1 MAAQDLE
8 NELSDI
14 LRQDPSL
21 LRALDARLTDGLW
34 YFDTADARGVWVSP
48 QFKARLGYQPDEI
61 DDDLAWALSRISP
74 DDLAHLNVQYERH
87 CNEPDY
93 PYDHVVRYQHKNGTY
108 RWMRSR
114 GFVLRDEYGA
124 PRRMIGV
131 YIDVSEMKEAEQAL
145 RRSEERLH
153 SMLANMS
160 EGIIVAEVDGAIVS
174 WSRAALE
181 IHGLASGEG
190 WLQPLTALGE
200 QFDLYTL
207 EGAPV
212 PLSEWPLARVFRREV
227 LRGHERRVVRKDGN
241 WERVFSY
248 AGSIVEEPS
257 GKRMAFLAIT
267 DLTERWRATEALK
280 ESEERLRIA
289 NDVAGIGTYFRDLT
303 TGTLRLSGKLLEIL
317 GHPAGSEVKVEEG
330 FALVHPDDRA
340 IVLQVLT
347 GGGNAG
353 ESARVEIRVVRPD
366 GEIRWLSWSFQ
377 TFFRESAVGP
387 VPARRVGACFD
398 ITEMRQA
405 ERRLATQNN
414 VSRVLVEA
422 ESLAEAG
429 PKIMQAFCE
438 SEGWDFAA
446 IWVVDAEAGVL
457 RCADVWHRA
466 AFPLDDL
473 SRVSRNL
480 TFARGAGLPG
490 RVWESGEPLLVD
502 VRTDSS
508 YLRSNVALA
517 SGLRGALA
525 FPILRGS
532 DVIGV
537 LDFLGRSPR
546 ADAGLSSMFGVI
558 GRQLGAFFEKKRA
571 AAERAKLEAQ
581 LQQVQKMDSLGQLS
595 GGIAHDFNNILAAIL
610 GNAQLAAQ
618 ELGPAH
624 PATDLLLEVVKASE
638 RARALV
644 RQILTFA
651 RRQRHER
658 RVIALRSVV
667 EESLELLRSTLPANV
682 RLSFE
687 ADAMVGNVLADPT
700 QIQQVVVNLG
710 TNAWHALEGRPGRID
725 VRLDQTLLS
734 EEAARSLGG
743 LAAGPYVRLFVRDTG
758 HGMTPA
764 VLERIFEPFFTT
776 KEAGKGTGLGLSV
789 VHGIVQSH
797 EGAIAAKSEPG
808 AGTVFELYLPV
819 AAQDVTSSEAPTS
832 QLVPGLGE
840 HVLFV
845 DDEAPIVR
853 LAERL
858 LLRLGYQVSGFVR
871 AADALAAFR
880 EAPTRYALVATDHSM
895 PDMSG
900 LELLTEVRSLRPDM
914 PMILLS
920 GRVEQ
925 DLEQSLARLGVR
937 EIVHK
942 PFDATEFA
950 AAIRRALTAN
960 ETPLART

>member
-14 LRQDPSL
+14 LRQDPAL

-34 YFDTADARGVWVSP
+34 YFDTSDARGVWVSP
-48 QFKARLGYQPDEI
+48 QFKVRLGYQPDEI
-61 DDDLAWALSRISP
+61 EDDLDWALSRIEP
-74 DDLAHLNVQYERH
+74 DDVAALRVHYERH

-93 PYDHVVRYQHKNGTY
+93 PYDHVVRYRHRDGSHL
-108 RWMRSR
+108 WMRSR

-131 YIDVSEMKEAEQAL
+131 YIDVSEMKNAEQAL

-160 EGIIVAEVDGAIVS
+160 EGIVVAEVDGPIIS

-181 IHGLASGEG
+181 IHGLASGDD
-190 WLQPLTALGE
+190 WLQPLSALGE

-207 EGAPV
+207 DGAAV
-212 PLSEWPLARVFRREV
+212 PLEQWPLARVFRGEV
-227 LRGHERRVVRKDGN
+227 LRGHELRVVRRGTL

-257 GKRMAFLAIT
+257 GKRMAFVAIT
-267 DLTERWRATEALK
+267 DLTDRWRATEALK

-303 TGTLRLSGKLLEIL
+303 TGVLRFSPKLMEIL
-317 GHPAGSEVKVEEG
+317 GHPAGTEVDVAKG
-330 FALVHPDDRA
+330 FAFVHPDDRA
-340 IVLQVLT
+340 RVLEVLAAS
-347 GGGNAG
+347 GNAA
-353 ESARVEIRVVRPD
+353 ESARVEIRVLRPD
-366 GEIRWLSWSFQ
+366 GELRWISWSFQ
-377 TFFRESAVGP
+377 TFFRETPSGP

-398 ITEMRQA
+398 ITDMRQA
-405 ERRLATQNN
+405 ARRLATQNN
-414 VSRVLVEA
+414 VSRVLVDA
-422 ESLAEAG
+422 ESLAEAA
-429 PKIMQAFCE
+429 PKIMEAFCE
-438 SEGWDFAA
+438 SEGWDFGA
-446 IWVVDAEAGVL
+446 IWVVDVESNVL
-457 RCADVWHRA
+457 RCADVWHRPSLA
-466 AFPLDDL
+466 LGEL
-473 SRVSRNL
+473 SRMSRTL

-502 VRTDSS
+502 VRTDPN
-508 YLRSNVALA
+508 YFRTEVALA
-517 SGLRGALA
+517 SGLHGALA
-525 FPILRGS
+525 FPILCGAEVTG
-532 DVIGV
+532 VI
-537 LDFLGRSPR
+537 DFLGQSAR

-581 LQQVQKMDSLGQLS
+581 LRQAQKMDSLGQLS

-610 GNAQLAAQ
+610 GNTQLAAE
-618 ELGPAH
+618 ELGPNH
-624 PATDLLLEVVKASE
+624 PVADLLQEVVKASE

-658 RVIALRSVV
+658 RVISLGAVV
-667 EESLELLRSTLPANV
+667 EESLELLRSTLPAHV

-687 ADAMVGNVLADPT
+687 ADRSVEHVLADPI

-725 VRLDQTLLS
+725 VRLDHTALS
-734 EEAARSLGG
+734 EEAARELGLSPG
-743 LAAGPYVRLFVRDTG
+743 NYVRLFVRDTG
-758 HGMTPA
+758 HGMSPA

-776 KEAGKGTGLGLSV
+776 KESGKGTGLGLSV

-797 EGAIAAKSEPG
+797 DGAITARSVPG
-808 AGTVFELYLPV
+808 EGTVFELYLPL
-819 AAQDVTSSEAPTS
+819 VTQWAERSEAPPKPMA
-832 QLVPGLGE
+832 QGAGE

-845 DDEAPIVR
+845 DDEEPIVR
-853 LAERL
+853 LSERL
-858 LLRLGYQVSGFVR
+858 LTRLGYRVTGFVR
-871 AADALAAFR
+871 AADALAAYR
-880 EAPTRYALVATDHSM
+880 EAPQKYALVATDHSM
-895 PDMSG
+895 PDLSG
-900 LELLTEVRSLRPDM
+900 LELLAEVRSLRPEV
-914 PMILLS
+914 PVILLS
-920 GRVEQ
+920 GRVEEE
-925 DLEQSLARLGVR
+925 LEQALARLGVR
-937 EIVHK
+937 EVVHK

-950 AAIRRALTAN
+950 AAIRRAL
-960 ETPLART
+960 EHRPG

>member
-34 YFDTADARGVWVSP
+34 YFDTSDPRGVWVSP

-61 DDDLAWALSRISP
+61 EDDLHWALSRIEP
-74 DDLAHLNVQYERH
+74 GDVAALRVHYERH

-93 PYDHVVRYQHKNGTY
+93 PYDHVVRYRHKNGTH

-131 YIDVSEMKEAEQAL
+131 YIDVTEMKEAEQAL

-160 EGIIVAEVDGAIVS
+160 EGIVVAEVNGAIVS

-181 IHGLASGEG
+181 IHGLGSGKE
-190 WLQPLTALGE
+190 WLQPLSVLADE
-200 QFDLYTL
+200 FDLYTL
-207 EGAPV
+207 DGAAVPV
-212 PLSEWPLARVFRREV
+212 SEWPLARIFRGEV
-227 LRGHERRVVRKDGN
+227 LRGQERRVVRKGST

-289 NDVAGIGTYFRDLT
+289 NDVAGIGTYFRDLV
-303 TGTLRLSGKLLEIL
+303 TGTLRFSPKLMEIL
-317 GHPAGSEVKVEEG
+317 GHPAGEDVSVEQG
-330 FALVHPDDRA
+330 FAFVHPDDRSL
-340 IVLQVLT
+340 VLQVLT
-347 GGGNAG
+347 GRGHAG
-353 ESARVEIRVVRPD
+353 ESTRVEIRVVRAD
-366 GEIRWLSWSFQ
+366 GQMRWLSWSFQ
-377 TFFRESAVGP
+377 TFFRDSPSGP

-422 ESLAEAG
+422 ESLVEAG
-429 PKIMQAFCE
+429 PKIMEAFCE
-438 SEGWDFAA
+438 SEGWDFGA
-446 IWVVDAEAGVL
+446 IWVVDAEANVL
-457 RCADVWHRA
+457 RCADVWHRPSL
-466 AFPLDDL
+466 PLGDL
-473 SRVSRNL
+473 SRVSRSL
-480 TFARGAGLPG
+480 TFARGVGLPG
-490 RVWESGEPLLVD
+490 RVWDSGEPLLVD
-502 VRTDSS
+502 VRTDPN
-508 YLRSNVALA
+508 YLRTNVALA

-525 FPILRGS
+525 FPILHGS
-532 DVIGV
+532 EVTGVI
-537 LDFLGRSPR
+537 DFLGRSPR

-581 LQQVQKMDSLGQLS
+581 LRQVQKMDSLGQLS

-610 GNAQLAAQ
+610 GNTQLAAE
-618 ELGPAH
+618 ELGPNH
-624 PATDLLLEVVKASE
+624 PAADLLQEVVKASE

-658 RVIALRSVV
+658 RVISLSAVV

-687 ADAMVGNVLADPT
+687 TESPVGHVLADPI

-725 VRLDQTLLS
+725 VRLDQTVLS
-734 EEAARSLGG
+734 EESARTLGG
-743 LAAGPYVRLFVRDTG
+743 IPAGNYVRLFVRDTG
-758 HGMTPA
+758 HGMGPA

-776 KEAGKGTGLGLSV
+776 KESGKGTGLGLSV
-789 VHGIVQSH
+789 VHGIVQAH
-797 EGAIAAKSEPG
+797 DGAIAAKSEPG
-808 AGTVFELYLPV
+808 AGTVFELYLPLAAPSTTRSEPPQSQV
-819 AAQDVTSSEAPTS
+819 A
-832 QLVPGLGE
+832 PGLGE

-845 DDEAPIVR
+845 DDEEPIVR
-853 LAERL
+853 LSERL
-858 LLRLGYQVSGFVR
+858 LTRLGYRVTGFVR

-880 EAPTRYALVATDHSM
+880 EAPERYALVATDHSM
-895 PDMSG
+895 PDLSG
-900 LELLTEVRSLRPDM
+900 LDLLTEVRRLRPEM
-914 PMILLS
+914 PVILLS
-920 GRVEQ
+920 GRVEEE
-925 DLEQSLARLGVR
+925 LEQALARLGVR

-950 AAIRRALTAN
+950 AAIRRALTA
-960 ETPLART
+960 PSVPAP